1 MVVLLLIIMIVTAV
15 LVGMLL
21 RAAREK
27 IDYENEQFLKNRY
40 EQKSQ
45 KESSEKDRGT

>member
-1 MVVLLLIIMIVTAV
+1 MVVLLIIIMIVTAV
-15 LVGMLL
+15 LIGMLL

-27 IDYENEQFLKNRY
+27 IEYENEKFLKERY

-45 KESSEKDRGT
+45 KEGSEKDRRT